1 MDDLD
6 AREGI
11 LKRSVTMDVY
21 HKLGDQSMLKLYRI
35 ARQCGD
41 FATVL
46 QRCVPVSLLKPL
58 AHHDRAFHYVG

>member
-6 AREGI
+6 ARDGV

-21 HKLGDQSMLKLYRI
+21 NKLGDQSMLKLYRI

-41 FATVL
+41 FATANAIREVL
-46 QRCVPVSLLKPL
+46 KARESAVT
-58 AHHDRAFHYVG
+58 A